1 MFASA
6 RACLLAVTLCAAGLG
21 PAQATEDLVTVKV
34 NMARILRL
42 DAPAAT
48 VVIGNPGVADVTI
61 QDPQTLIL
69 TGRSFGQTNMIILD
83 VNGEPIADTI
93 LSVVETTADLT
104 TVYQGTART
113 SLVCD
118 PVCQPVIMV
127 GDDPA
132 YTSQVISSSSIVQN
146 AAR

>member
-1 MFASA
+1 MFVSV
-6 RACLLAVTLCAAGLG
+6 RACLLALTLCAASALPSMGS
-21 PAQATEDLVTVKV
+21 EDLVTVKV

-118 PVCQPVIMV
+118 PVCQQVIMV
-127 GDDPA
+127 GDDP
-132 YTSQVISSSSIVQN
+132 N
-146 AAR
+146 